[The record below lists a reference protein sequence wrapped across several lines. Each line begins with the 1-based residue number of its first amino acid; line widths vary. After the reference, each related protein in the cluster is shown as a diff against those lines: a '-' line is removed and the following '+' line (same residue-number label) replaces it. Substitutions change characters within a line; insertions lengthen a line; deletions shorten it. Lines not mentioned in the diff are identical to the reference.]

1 MVFAQRFVAPLSSTN
16 HTLVVRL
23 QSLRTAAISEFD
35 LRGPFQSTIYGRIM
49 DSTTKVLDAFHSMNL
64 VIQKDPNV
72 TPGETALL
80 KYTSDERA
88 ALCARISHLFQVL
101 ASSLKLE
108 YPLNNA
114 LPDTSN
120 PRDRL
125 LAKIFQYRKS
135 VGGSKSNNGDED
147 DGVGKMVV
155 ATDEDYELL
164 YAYTLV
170 TGQIAAEIKKIE
182 REIEVLFG
190 VVDEDLF
197 ELE

>member
-1 MVFAQRFVAPLSSTN
+1 
-16 HTLVVRL
+16 
-23 QSLRTAAISEFD
+23 
-35 LRGPFQSTIYGRIM
+35 M
-49 DSTTKVLDAFHSMNL
+49 DATTKVLDAFHAMNL
-64 VIQKDPNV
+64 VIEKDPNV
-72 TPGETALL
+72 TPGEAALL
-80 KYTSDERA
+80 RYTSDERA

-135 VGGSKSNNGDED
+135 IGGSRSKDED
-147 DGVGKMVV
+147 SSEEGDGPEDGEGAAQGKVV
-155 ATDEDYELL
+155 AKDEDYELL

-182 REIEVLFG
+182 KEIEALFG
-190 VVDEDLF
+190 IVDEDLF

>member
-1 MVFAQRFVAPLSSTN
+1 
-16 HTLVVRL
+16 
-23 QSLRTAAISEFD
+23 
-35 LRGPFQSTIYGRIM
+35 M
-49 DSTTKVLDAFHSMNL
+49 DSTTKVLDAFHAMNL

-72 TPGETALL
+72 TPGEAALL

-108 YPLNNA
+108 YPLNDA

-125 LAKIFQYRKS
+125 LAKIFKYRKS
-135 VGGSKSNNGDED
+135 VGGSQSKGDGDEIEGSGD
-147 DGVGKMVV
+147 DEDEGESGGKVV
-155 ATDEDYELL
+155 AKDEDYELL

-182 REIEVLFG
+182 KEIEVLFG

-197 ELE
+197 ELD